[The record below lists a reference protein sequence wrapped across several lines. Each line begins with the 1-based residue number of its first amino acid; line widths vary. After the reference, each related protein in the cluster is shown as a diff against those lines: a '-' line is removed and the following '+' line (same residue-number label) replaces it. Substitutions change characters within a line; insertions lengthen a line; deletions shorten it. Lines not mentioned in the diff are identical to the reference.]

1 MVDLDDPIQVH
12 LLTETALFDS
22 RRYEILSE
30 EEVDD
35 LKKQCQSMAQRI
47 EKTRANLAVQIKY
60 RDAAISMA
68 KLYSPVTSSVGRR
81 TPIGSQASNRDSAEQ
96 AELERQATER
106 RCDELATELW
116 NLERGIMEPQ
126 RRLLEHTA
134 AILQLTHKGSSK
146 KQQQSSVPVLNGMPG
161 SPESLYTYSNGR
173 SSIDIDF
180 QTPIEIP
187 LKSPI
192 REQTNKLREEADRL
206 KQENDQLRAQSDAFG
221 LEVDA
226 LRRETSDN
234 EREISDLERKLETLN
249 SSLRDVIVKFNPS
262 KNSNFRVPPASG
274 GSMRGARPTA
284 AINGQL
290 DFLADTISAVRQEQE
305 QGHSRSRSVDEEA
318 STAIAI
324 AQAEG
329 RLDALNNQIT
339 DLLLGV
345 GAQPPPRP
353 NPSQLQGGGEL
364 ELDDRISY
372 LQYSLRVVE
381 AELMQAVDRAN
392 NSSRSAPS
400 GGDDQRVLRE
410 LWDMVQDGFSEL
422 RRQRED
428 RNKIRQEK
436 GLDDDEDEMAVD
448 ETFDL
453 TEKFS
458 PTGLS
463 IRIRSLASQISK
475 LTEHKVVLKRQIK
488 QQREL
493 NNKSSGE
500 KDIELQNKDAEIER
514 RILEARNKEDE
525 LQSKMVELSATEAVL
540 ASKDAELLDL
550 DKKVFDLEEKL
561 SDLNMELSEA
571 RSTSSGAQA
580 ASPEELEAKDRRIRE
595 LEAELVEMQQI
606 LEKSRGDA
614 SQTQGMLVSALRD
627 LDTVNRNAQALESE
641 NLKAA
646 RAELEEKTTKLAALE
661 TSSKDLESR
670 LNMTEA
676 SRSEL
681 QTRMDEIDGKIE
693 TLEIEL
699 AEARAA
705 QKASEMAAEFKQKEL
720 DGKQREIKE
729 KNDVLDSL
737 NMMVVELK
745 TELTIA
751 QAELDGAYGSRAER
765 AADVAAIKSNDQVN
779 ELHAQIDTLK
789 TELDQTLKQLEDITR
804 ETITAEREK
813 LEIEG
818 RLDDTMAARA
828 TLEAEIEEL
837 RQRLDAEVLGSREK
851 INKLQEEL
859 DTQRLKA
866 VPTGEGGASRP
877 GAGAS
882 MLSEQFRAT
891 MREERKKFQED
902 LRVSK
907 IVQLLLPPF
916 LPQQLTNGFDD

>member
-1 MVDLDDPIQVH
+1 MKGSSPKTRATSSGPEDALRANPKETDRPRASTMVDLDDPIQVH

-47 EKTRANLAVQIKY
+47 EKTRANLAVQIK
-60 RDAAISMA
+60 
-68 KLYSPVTSSVGRR
+68 R

-96 AELERQATER
+96 ADLERQATER

-116 NLERGIMEPQ
+116 NLERRIMEPQ

-173 SSIDIDF
+173 SSMDIDF

-206 KQENDQLRAQSDAFG
+206 KQENDQLKAQSDAFG

-262 KNSNFRVPPASG
+262 KNSNFP
-274 GSMRGARPTA
+274 
-284 AINGQL
+284 
-290 DFLADTISAVRQEQE
+290 DTISAVRQEQE
-305 QGHSRSRSVDEEA
+305 QGQSRSRSVDEEA
-318 STAIAI
+318 STAIAM

-339 DLLLGV
+339 DLLLG
-345 GAQPPPRP
+345 
-353 NPSQLQGGGEL
+353 GGGEL

-392 NSSRSAPS
+392 NSARSAPS

-436 GLDDDEDEMAVD
+436 GLEDDEDEMA
-448 ETFDL
+448 
-453 TEKFS
+453 
-458 PTGLS
+458 
-463 IRIRSLASQISK
+463 ISK
-475 LTEHKVVLKRQIK
+475 LTEHKAVLKRQIK

-525 LQSKMVELSATEAVL
+525 LQSKLVELSATEAVL

-571 RSTSSGAQA
+571 RSTSSGTQA
-580 ASPEELEAKDRRIRE
+580 ANPEELEAKDRRVRE

-627 LDTVNRNAQALESE
+627 LDT
-641 NLKAA
+641 
-646 RAELEEKTTKLAALE
+646 LEEKTTKLAALE

-693 TLEIEL
+693 TLE
-699 AEARAA
+699 
-705 QKASEMAAEFKQKEL
+705 EL

-779 ELHAQIDTLK
+779 ELHTQIDTLK

-818 RLDDTMAARA
+818 RLDDTIAARA

-902 LRVSK
+902 LREEQSRRRK
-907 IVQLLLPPF
+907 LEEELTRLRKAAGPGKSPSARNRRPGQLGDRDLPLLSPSPYEF
-916 LPQQLTNGFDD
+916 DATATNGNEQPDTLNTLTVMARYPVSFLSPILA